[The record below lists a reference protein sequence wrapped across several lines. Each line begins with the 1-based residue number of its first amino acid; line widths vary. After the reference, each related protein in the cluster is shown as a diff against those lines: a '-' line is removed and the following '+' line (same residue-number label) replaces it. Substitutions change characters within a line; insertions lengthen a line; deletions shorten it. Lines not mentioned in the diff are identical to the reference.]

1 MRTPTSFPP
10 CPKSYPPIRKCRMN
24 PSVIYIIFIFIQYM
38 VDTNVEKNLTKKK
51 YTVYYKMSYLSITV
65 IETIIKFL
73 NP

>member
-1 MRTPTSFPP
+1 
-10 CPKSYPPIRKCRMN
+10 MN